1 MTEIRME
8 NLQHIQQTELKSPF
22 ITINGEKHL
31 KVLIVDDEPTVHDI
45 TALILKD
52 FKYQGYKLHL
62 VSAYS
67 GSEAREILASQGP
80 FTLILLDVIME
91 TDDAGLKIVDYIRN
105 ELGDSMVRII
115 LRTGQP
121 GSVPQHHIMRKYEI
135 DDYKEKAEL
144 TSERFD
150 AAVTASIRT
159 YLTLRN
165 LKKHQEGLM
174 KVIESIQEI
183 NKLEYG
189 ITNLYGNIINQ
200 FEQILGWTDKNTF
213 GSMLIVGKE
222 GLEKVE
228 AARGLL
234 EEYRGQELEEIYDT
248 EIIELVKKSI
258 RDNKSEIHSKE
269 HVCVTITVLTGV
281 NYIIVLKKQE
291 PFDDFERYLIRLLI
305 SHLKVF
311 LDNRI
316 LNDDLLSTHI
326 EIISTLGEVIETRS
340 EETGQ
345 HVQRMGEI
353 AQIISSDTE
362 MNETESDLLCYAA
375 PLHDI
380 GKVGIPDKILN
391 KPGKLT
397 PEEYEIIKKHSDI
410 GFKILK
416 KSNRPLFQLGAKICL
431 EHHEWWNGNGY
442 PNGLK
447 GKQISLEARICAI
460 ADVFDAVCSD
470 RVYKKAVPVEE
481 AFEIVEKGSGTHFDP
496 SLVNILLKN
505 KEKIEAIYKI

>member
-1 MTEIRME
+1 ME
-8 NLQHIQQTELKSPF
+8 NIQQTELKSPF

-52 FKYQGYKLHL
+52 FQYQGYKLHL
-62 VSAYS
+62 ISAYS
-67 GSEAREILASQGP
+67 GTEAREILASQGP

-105 ELGDSMVRII
+105 ELNDSMVRII

-165 LKKHQEGLM
+165 LKKHQEGLL
-174 KVIESIQEI
+174 KVIDSIQEI
-183 NKLEYG
+183 DKLDFDT
-189 ITNLYGNIINQ
+189 TNLYSNILDQ
-200 FEQILGWTDKNTF
+200 FEHVLGWRDKNTF
-213 GSMLIVGKE
+213 GSMLITEKE
-222 GLEKVE
+222 GMEIVE
-228 AARGLL
+228 NARGIL
-234 EEYRGQELEEIYDT
+234 EENRGLELEEINDT
-248 EIIELVKKSI
+248 EIIELVKDSTKDI
-258 RDNKSEIHSKE
+258 NPRVHSEKHI
-269 HVCVTITVLTGV
+269 CVSITVLTGV
-281 NYIIVLKKQE
+281 NYIILLKKQE
-291 PFDDFERYLIRLLI
+291 PFDDFERYLVRLLI
-305 SHLKVF
+305 SHLKVY

-316 LNDDLLSTHI
+316 LNQDLLSTHI

-353 AQIISSDTE
+353 ARIISSDTE
-362 MNETESDLLCYAA
+362 LNDNESDLLCYAA

-391 KPGKLT
+391 KPAKLT

-481 AFEIVEKGSGTHFDP
+481 AFEIIRNGSGTHFDP
-496 SLVNILLKN
+496 HLVEILLRN
-505 KEKIEAIYKI
+505 EEKIKAIYKN